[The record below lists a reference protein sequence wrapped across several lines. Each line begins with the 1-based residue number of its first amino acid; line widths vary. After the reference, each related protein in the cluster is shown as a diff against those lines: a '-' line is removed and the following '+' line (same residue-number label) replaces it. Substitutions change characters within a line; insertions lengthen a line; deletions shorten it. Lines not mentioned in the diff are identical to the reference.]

1 MTRARNNHRVEAAE
15 PQPVSPWRARV
26 ILLGLGLGVF
36 ALVGRAFELQ
46 VRDRDFLEAEGAKRF
61 ERTVQV
67 PAGRAAIRDRRGEP
81 LALSA
86 PVESVWAV
94 PEDLLAD
101 TASLPLVAR
110 LLGQAPDEL
119 RAFLQARESRRFV
132 YLRRHMAPADARRV
146 QAVNAEGVFLQ
157 REYRRFYPAGE
168 IASQLVGVTNI
179 DNRGQEGMELAY
191 DEWLQGTPGSR
202 RVIRDRT
209 GRVVED
215 LAEFTPPDPGEDL
228 HLSIDLRLQYVA
240 YRELKDA
247 VDRSGARGGLVL
259 LLDPRTGE
267 VLAMASQPG
276 FNPNRRDEIGTAGV
290 RNRVITDTFEPGS
303 TVKPLLIAQAM
314 DAGVIDWRTQIETGL
329 GYYKVGRLQI
339 RDFRG
344 YGQLDLAG
352 VLRKSSQVGA
362 AKIGLQVGAE
372 GVWSAYNDFG
382 LAETVGTGFP
392 GEASG
397 VMRHFTEWGEIATA
411 TASYG
416 YGLAVT
422 ALQLGRAYASLAD
435 DGRLRPLSLVKLDE
449 VPPPLRQVVS
459 VENAQRVRHW
469 LEGVVAPD
477 GTANRAAVPGYRVAG
492 KTGTVRK
499 VKADGYDENTHMA
512 LFAGML
518 PADNPQV
525 VGLVV
530 IDEPQHGGYYGG
542 VVAAPVFAKVM
553 KSAARLLRIP
563 PADFQPPASEAL
575 TASTDQS
582 SPT

>member
-1 MTRARNNHRVEAAE
+1 MSRTGNQRLIELE
-15 PQPVSPWRARV
+15 PQPVSPWRARA
-26 ILLGLGLGVF
+26 ILGVL
-36 ALVGRAFELQ
+36 ALGMVTLVGRAFELQ

-61 ERTVQV
+61 ERSIEV

-86 PVESVWAV
+86 PVESLWAV

-101 TASLPLVAR
+101 TEALPLVAR
-110 LLGQAPDEL
+110 LLGQRTDEF
-119 RAFLQARESRRFV
+119 RAFLEARATRRFV
-132 YLRRHMAPADARRV
+132 YLQRHMAPADARRIK
-146 QAVNAEGVFLQ
+146 AVGANGVFLQ

-191 DEWLQGTPGSR
+191 DALLQGTPGSR
-202 RVIRDRT
+202 HVIRDRT

-228 HLSIDLRLQYVA
+228 YLSIDLRLQYVA

-247 VDRSGARGGLVL
+247 VERTGARGGLVL
-259 LLDPRTGE
+259 LLDPRSGE

-276 FNPNRRDEIGTAGV
+276 FNPNRREELGGAGV

-303 TVKPLLIAQAM
+303 TVKPLLIAHAM
-314 DAGVIDWRTQIETGL
+314 QAGVIDWRTQIDTGV
-329 GYYKVGRLQI
+329 GFYKVGRLTV
-339 RDFRG
+339 RDING
-344 YGQLDLAG
+344 YGRLDLAG
-352 VLRKSSQVGA
+352 VLRKSSNVGA
-362 AKIGLQVGAE
+362 AKIGLKLGPE
-372 GVWSAYNDFG
+372 GIWSAYHSFG
-382 LAETVGTGFP
+382 LAEPVGSGFP

-411 TASYG
+411 TSSYG
-416 YGLAVT
+416 YGLAVS
-422 ALQLGRAYASLAD
+422 ALQLGRAYAALAN
-435 DGRLRPLSLVKLDE
+435 DGQLRPLSLVRRDT
-449 VPPPLRQVVS
+449 PPETARQVVAA
-459 VENAQRVRHW
+459 EHAQRVRHW

-477 GTANRAAVPGYRVAG
+477 GTARRAAVPGYRVAG

-499 VKADGYDENTHMA
+499 VKADGYAEDAHMA
-512 LFAGML
+512 MFAGML

-530 IDEPQHGGYYGG
+530 IDEPQRGGYYGG
-542 VVAAPVFAKVM
+542 VIAAPVFANVM

-563 PADFQPPASEAL
+563 PADFEPSAPEGL
-575 TASTDQS
+575 TASADGA